1 MVAPR
6 GFVGPK
12 LHNQKEWPEWKLLG
26 EGTLLPS
33 QPEQVAASNQ
43 VSCDTWGPGQEGIL
57 QVGGLGHMP
66 FVIFIYLEIMQFF
79 SGFFHDKAMS
89 WQPALVKVLAG
100 NYLLLLRRQVAFSRE
115 GRITKKR
122 ICNGQSHIHG
132 GGVWEANIKTQE
144 MRKIF

>member
-1 MVAPR
+1 MVAPQ

-12 LHNQKEWPEWKLLG
+12 LHNQEEGPQWKSLG

-66 FVIFIYLEIMQFF
+66 LVISIYSERMQFF
-79 SGFFHDKAMS
+79 LGSSTTTGNELAICS
-89 WQPALVKVLAG
+89 LVKVLAG
-100 NYLLLLRRQVAFSRE
+100 NFIFS
-115 GRITKKR
+115 
-122 ICNGQSHIHG
+122 C
-132 GGVWEANIKTQE
+132 
-144 MRKIF
+144 